1 MRADNAIRVSLPR
14 GSYESLPVL
23 CDEAV
28 DCRRQPPLISATKMR
43 GGARDEGSTI
53 RVGIGNDVE
62 IPFDTPLVA
71 PRYPA
76 GKVALLLLENG
87 LQCIHDLA
95 SSARVIPFGLLDASA
110 VIVRAMRK
118 RALPAI
124 ILAYAA
130 GASSSGTVSIM
141 AIDYYHHLTRC
152 HPSSKSTSIFWRTEF
167 LSRDAVAKKR
177 KTSITC
183 LLSHHFL
190 RSDDHLCPSG

>member
-87 LQCIHDLA
+87 LECIH
-95 SSARVIPFGLLDASA
+95 G
-110 VIVRAMRK
+110 
-118 RALPAI
+118 RAL
-124 ILAYAA
+124 LSSRDSFWTA
-130 GASSSGTVSIM
+130 GHIGRHRESHAKTCFPS
-141 AIDYYHHLTRC
+141 HHLGVC
-152 HPSSKSTSIFWRTEF
+152 
-167 LSRDAVAKKR
+167 SRSFFVRNGLDHSHR
-177 KTSITC
+177 
-183 LLSHHFL
+183 LLS
-190 RSDDHLCPSG
+190 PS

>member
-1 MRADNAIRVSLPR
+1 
-14 GSYESLPVL
+14 
-23 CDEAV
+23 
-28 DCRRQPPLISATKMR
+28 MR
-43 GGARDEGSTI
+43 GGARDEGSTL

-118 RALPAI
+118 RAFPAI

-152 HPSSKSTSIFWRTEF
+152 HTSSKSTSIFLRTEF

-183 LLSHHFL
+183 LLSHQMAL
-190 RSDDHLCPSG
+190 DSSSS